1 VELSDDQKKRILEEE
16 HQRLAEEQY
25 RAQVRQ
31 ELQNRTAA
39 TNPTSPVVEPPK
51 TPNQHD
57 EPKHSTKTLLLILVI
72 AGVVGLLWIGRSSM
86 NSQSEPYAPSIFE
99 TKHTEK
105 IGSGQFVV
113 NAGKVFYYRI
123 PVKDMRNI
131 HITGHFLALGGQGND
146 IDVVLAEEKEFGLWM
161 DGQQAKVYYQ
171 SGRATSGDIDV
182 KLPALNATYYLAFNN
197 RFSVLSAKTI
207 NADLSMSY
215 STVILK

>member
-1 VELSDDQKKRILEEE
+1 MVLSDEQKRRIFEEE

-31 ELQNRTAA
+31 QLQT
-39 TNPTSPVVEPPK
+39 PTVTPPTLVEPPK
-51 TPNQHD
+51 I
-57 EPKHSTKTLLLILVI
+57 PKRDGGGKTLTIILVI
-72 AGVVGLLWIGRSSM
+72 IGAIVATVFIARSSKPTA
-86 NSQSEPYAPSIFE
+86 SEEPYAPSVIA

-105 IGSGQFVV
+105 IGSSTFVV
-113 NAGKVFYYRI
+113 AAGKVFYFRI
-123 PVKDMRNI
+123 PINDVRDIRI
-131 HITGHFLALGGQGND
+131 AGHFLALGGQGND
-146 IDVVLAEEKEFGLWM
+146 IDVVLADEPNFGLWM

-207 NADLSMSY
+207 NADLTLYY
-215 STVILK
+215 SKVTLK

>member
-1 VELSDDQKKRILEEE
+1 MELSDQQKKRILEEE
-16 HQRLAEEQY
+16 QQRLAEEQY
-25 RAQVRQ
+25 RTQVRQ

-51 TPNQHD
+51 I
-57 EPKHSTKTLLLILVI
+57 PKRGGDKTLATVLLVTLGAIVALVI
-72 AGVVGLLWIGRSSM
+72 IIRIS
-86 NSQSEPYAPSIFE
+86 NSKPASEEPYAPSVIA
-99 TKHTEK
+99 TKHSEK
-105 IGSGQFVV
+105 IGSSTFVV

-123 PVKDMRNI
+123 PINDVRDIRI
-131 HITGHFLALGGQGND
+131 AGYFLALGGQGND

-182 KLPALNATYYLAFNN
+182 KLPTLNATYYLAFNN

-207 NADLSMSY
+207 NADLTLYY
-215 STVILK
+215 SKVTLK

>member
-1 VELSDDQKKRILEEE
+1 MELSDEQKKRILEEE

-31 ELQNRTAA
+31 QLQTPTVAPP
-39 TNPTSPVVEPPK
+39 TTSPVVEPPK
-51 TPNQHD
+51 I
-57 EPKHSTKTLLLILVI
+57 PKRDGGGKTLAIILVI
-72 AGVVGLLWIGRSSM
+72 IGAIVATILIARSSTPRA
-86 NSQSEPYAPSIFE
+86 SEEPYAPSVIA

-105 IGSGQFVV
+105 IGSSMFVV
-113 NAGKVFYYRI
+113 APGKVFYFRI
-123 PVKDMRNI
+123 PINDVRDIRI
-131 HITGHFLALGGQGND
+131 AGHFLALGGQGND
-146 IDVVLAEEKEFGLWM
+146 VDVVLADEPNFGLWM

-207 NADLSMSY
+207 NADLNLYY
-215 STVILK
+215 SKVTLK